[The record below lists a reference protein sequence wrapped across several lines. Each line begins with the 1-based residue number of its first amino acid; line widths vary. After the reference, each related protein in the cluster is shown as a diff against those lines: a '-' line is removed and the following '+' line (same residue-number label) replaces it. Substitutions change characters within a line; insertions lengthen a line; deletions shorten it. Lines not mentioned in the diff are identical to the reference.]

1 MSALLRSKNA
11 AYVQI
16 VKEHQKRVL
25 DYNIDDE
32 YCTMAP
38 RLEHELSIVE
48 DALGSSS
55 SSSSSSS
62 LRLRTQHSY
71 LSSEVTGSKLIIAPD
86 SLFEHDG
93 EWQTRRRRK
102 GSPKAKNW
110 WKFNPLSR
118 FLKSS
123 RKLINLPPTTSLPIL
138 VLIDMFA
145 VSLMVPLLFQY
156 YKAAGIT
163 SANQRELL
171 SSLFSTAQIVG
182 GLLMGVLSDAKLL
195 QRRTILFLSFGGS
208 AVSYALI
215 VYGGIYALILSRV
228 IVGLVKH
235 TMTVSIAILTKH
247 TTKEDRTKHMGRLSA
262 SSTFAWIAGPSTGAL
277 LFKYVDHRAPALL
290 ACAMFAFNVLLTAI
304 LLDGDDEEED
314 HEEEANLKLK
324 SSEESDVD
332 CEAGESDA
340 MSLSSDSAQK
350 NGSSRS
356 VDSAPSNSK
365 CTSILNNLQFCFS
378 SRAMGAAVVTKLVA
392 TFVTKATNYSQL
404 GSFYEDM
411 YGLEPHQRGY
421 ISSYQQ
427 FLEFVVQSS
436 CKLISSEEKIQ
447 QKKRF
452 DGILTP
458 NIIAHSSYQ

>member
-1 MSALLRSKNA
+1 MDEAKRCGCQRICEKRREKNERKKRFCFVNTKQVLPKHALNKGLHGCYCSLMSALLRSKNA

-215 VYGGIYALILSRV
+215 VYGGIY
-228 IVGLVKH
+228 
-235 TMTVSIAILTKH
+235 TLTSL
-247 TTKEDRTKHMGRLSA
+247 TINV
-262 SSTFAWIAGPSTGAL
+262 TFLG
-277 LFKYVDHRAPALL
+277 
-290 ACAMFAFNVLLTAI
+290 
-304 LLDGDDEEED
+304 
-314 HEEEANLKLK
+314 
-324 SSEESDVD
+324 
-332 CEAGESDA
+332 
-340 MSLSSDSAQK
+340 
-350 NGSSRS
+350 
-356 VDSAPSNSK
+356 
-365 CTSILNNLQFCFS
+365 
-378 SRAMGAAVVTKLVA
+378 
-392 TFVTKATNYSQL
+392 TF
-404 GSFYEDM
+404 
-411 YGLEPHQRGY
+411 
-421 ISSYQQ
+421 
-427 FLEFVVQSS
+427 
-436 CKLISSEEKIQ
+436 
-447 QKKRF
+447 
-452 DGILTP
+452 
-458 NIIAHSSYQ
+458 